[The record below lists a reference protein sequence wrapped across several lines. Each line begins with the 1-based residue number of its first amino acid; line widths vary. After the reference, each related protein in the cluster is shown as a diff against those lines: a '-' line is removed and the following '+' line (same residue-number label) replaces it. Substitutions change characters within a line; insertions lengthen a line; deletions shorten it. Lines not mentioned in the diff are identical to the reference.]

1 MNDPA
6 SDLPARLCAAGFLLD
21 LDDQAA
27 RTFCL
32 SHLDGDDPFSV
43 EEAAYTL
50 LWHLRPDDRED
61 WATAQIVRSIENEH
75 LFKAAG
81 SEDVLDRVGGRK
93 LKAAEPALIAA
104 LKRRPD
110 DPWLARAVGNFA
122 TDFPIDRELD
132 ASARRPVRR
141 RQRLEE
147 RVAVEDDSRRRGH
160 SPAFFRRSARIA
172 CFSASRK
179 SENSSSLIPLWAND
193 SCGRRRWCKSVCAR
207 TEMQHPTRCNVC
219 HAVNA
224 RGGFIGNSA
233 RRRWENVCAFEH
245 QMPTIY
251 PR

>member
-179 SENSSSLIPLWAND
+179 SES
-193 SCGRRRWCKSVCAR
+193 
-207 TEMQHPTRCNVC
+207 
-219 HAVNA
+219 
-224 RGGFIGNSA
+224 
-233 RRRWENVCAFEH
+233 
-245 QMPTIY
+245 
-251 PR
+251 